1 MNHSTLLMSLQIVG
15 FILIF
20 SFFMSH
26 DYPLLFAAIFF
37 TIFITYLIRHQTFIS
52 ESLRGIYSIDIVTL
66 RNYLHSIKNDWNYI
80 TPIDFYNKY
89 YLTKKDYFLID
100 LRAEKE
106 FKKMHI
112 KGSHNIFWLNILDE
126 KNLKILPKNKPI
138 FLICYVG
145 HTSSQVLTLLKLLG
159 YNVTSIKYGYG
170 LSPVQ
175 GVPVAGWL
183 DYGLPT
189 VSSK

>member
-1 MNHSTLLMSLQIVG
+1 MSVDVI
-15 FILIF
+15 
-20 SFFMSH
+20 
-26 DYPLLFAAIFF
+26 
-37 TIFITYLIRHQTFIS
+37 
-52 ESLRGIYSIDIVTL
+52 ELRE
-66 RNYLHSIKNDWNYI
+66 YLHRTKDDWNYI
-80 TPIDFYNKY
+80 TPMDFYNDYVVK
-89 YLTKKDYFLID
+89 KKDYFLID
-100 LRAEKE
+100 LRSETE
-106 FKKMHI
+106 YNKMHV
-112 KGSHNIFWLNILDE
+112 KGARNMFWMNVLDE
-126 KNLKILPKNKPI
+126 KNLAKLPKDKPI

-189 VSSK
+189 VRRKAMTRRLRRTKQK